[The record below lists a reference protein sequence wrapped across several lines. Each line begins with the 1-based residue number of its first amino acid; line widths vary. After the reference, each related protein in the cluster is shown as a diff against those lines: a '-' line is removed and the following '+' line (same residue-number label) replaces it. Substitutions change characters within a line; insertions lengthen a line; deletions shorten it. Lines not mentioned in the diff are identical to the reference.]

1 MLVRREGAVDE
12 DKRWQR
18 ASESDDRFSP
28 FRRRQPI
35 VVGLVTALIALISL
49 AIFLSIAGLD
59 IGQFLIAT
67 LVSITVMTLA
77 GCCFPS
83 SETLKFSKKRLAVA
97 FAVVGVSDAIGAF
110 ATPLPPIVWA
120 VDFGTALLLFMV
132 LGRQWLLVAWTG
144 SEGDSGVGGASIL
157 AAGGCGDR
165 CPWHSSAEA

>member
-1 MLVRREGAVDE
+1 VDE

-77 GCCFPS
+77 GCCFTLLSNHRAKSSYLAEYRRLNKVNADSDHKKASKSDALVGSKNS
-83 SETLKFSKKRLAVA
+83 SEVTPPFTLLPEVITQERGGPGCLN
-97 FAVVGVSDAIGAF
+97 VS
-110 ATPLPPIVWA
+110 P
-120 VDFGTALLLFMV
+120 
-132 LGRQWLLVAWTG
+132 
-144 SEGDSGVGGASIL
+144 
-157 AAGGCGDR
+157 
-165 CPWHSSAEA
+165 H

>member
-1 MLVRREGAVDE
+1 MIFYPTGSAWRCMGERRFEVPEAEAKSDRRAHPLVDRPEAAVRIERGPETSLAGPVRREGAVDE
-12 DKRWQR
+12 DKRWQQ
-18 ASESDDRFSP
+18 ASQSDDRFSP

-110 ATPLPPIVWA
+110 
-120 VDFGTALLLFMV
+120 
-132 LGRQWLLVAWTG
+132 
-144 SEGDSGVGGASIL
+144 
-157 AAGGCGDR
+157 
-165 CPWHSSAEA
+165 